1 MLKTRVIFGCFF
13 TNLKMQLLPQA
24 RHVKF
29 VTVIKENV
37 TSVVEDVGVIAG
49 CIDWIWERRTV
60 TCVWLHSQLRC
71 LIFERSRTEISLSR
85 VFTTAAL
92 SCRVTSKCLLSPAES
107 LDLDLDFLFHVLRCS
122 FCREPTKRAYKK
134 CAEMYRHVAFAQ
146 SHCI

>member
-49 CIDWIWERRTV
+49 CID
-60 TCVWLHSQLRC
+60 
-71 LIFERSRTEISLSR
+71 
-85 VFTTAAL
+85 
-92 SCRVTSKCLLSPAES
+92 
-107 LDLDLDFLFHVLRCS
+107 
-122 FCREPTKRAYKK
+122 
-134 CAEMYRHVAFAQ
+134 
-146 SHCI
+146 